1 MLIPAQ
7 ERRGVWGGAAR
18 PTQSFFRTNLA
29 LFSAGLATFALMYA
43 VQPLMPVF
51 STAFH
56 VSPAA
61 SSLTLSL
68 TTLPLALSML
78 GASALADRHGRKP
91 VMVASLLA
99 SATLSTACAAAPG
112 LPALLVLRALM
123 GISLGGLPSIAM
135 TYVAE
140 EMAPAAVGLAMG
152 LFIGGSAIGG
162 MSGRL
167 LAGLLAAHV
176 NWRVALAAIGGEGF
190 TCALLLARF
199 LPAGRVTTRQS
210 IALRSLGRAAAG
222 HLRTPIMRRLFG
234 QGFLL
239 MGSFVTIYNYVAY
252 RLLAPPYALNPDH
265 VSLIFSVYL
274 VGVVTSSV
282 MGHAALRRGRR
293 RILLLNIAL
302 MLAGVALTLPAWLPA
317 LVLGIAIFTA
327 GFFGA
332 HSVASAWVGA
342 AARQDRAQAS
352 ALYLLAYYI
361 GGSLA
366 GTLAGLLW
374 PHAGWP
380 AIAAF
385 VAAMLTLA
393 AILRPS

>member
-1 MLIPAQ
+1 
-7 ERRGVWGGAAR
+7 
-18 PTQSFFRTNLA
+18 
-29 LFSAGLATFALMYA
+29 MYA
-43 VQPLMPVF
+43 VQPLMPAL
-51 STAFH
+51 SAAFH

-61 SSLTLSL
+61 ASLTVSL
-68 TTLPLALSML
+68 TTLPLAFAML

-99 SATLSTACAAAPG
+99 SAALSTACAAAPG
-112 LPALLVLRALM
+112 LPALLALRALM
-123 GISLGGLPSIAM
+123 GITLGGLPSIAM
-135 TYVAE
+135 TYVSE
-140 EMAPAAVGLAMG
+140 EMAPAEVGLAMG

-167 LAGLLAAHV
+167 LAGLLAAHF
-176 NWRVALAAIGGEGF
+176 NWRVALAAIGAEGLI
-190 TCALLLARF
+190 CALLLARF
-199 LPAGRVTTRQS
+199 LPAGRATARQAVTLR
-210 IALRSLGRAAAG
+210 ALAGAAAG
-222 HLRTPIMRRLFG
+222 HLRTQIMRRLFA

-239 MGSFVTIYNYVAY
+239 MGSFVTIYNYVAF
-252 RLLAPPYALNPDH
+252 RLLAPPVALSPDH

-274 VGVVTSSV
+274 VGVVTSSL
-282 MGHAALRRGRR
+282 MGHAALRFGRR

-302 MLAGVALTLPAWLPA
+302 MLAGVALTLPAALPA
-317 LVLGIAIFTA
+317 LVLGIATFTA

-374 PHAGWP
+374 SHAGWP

-385 VAAMLTLA
+385 VAAMLALA
-393 AILRPS
+393 AVLATGLRARL

>member
-1 MLIPAQ
+1 MALIH
-7 ERRGVWGGAAR
+7 RGTPRFW
-18 PTQSFFRTNLA
+18 RTNLA

-43 VQPLMPVF
+43 VQPLMPVL
-51 STAFH
+51 TAAFH

-61 SSLTLSL
+61 ASLTVSL

-91 VMVASLLA
+91 VMVVSLLA
-99 SATLSTACAAAPG
+99 SAALSTACAAAPG

-123 GISLGGLPSIAM
+123 GVTLGGLPSIAM

-140 EMAPAAVGLAMG
+140 EMAPAAIGLAMG

-167 LAGLLAAHV
+167 LAGLLAAHF
-176 NWRVALAAIGGEGF
+176 NWRVALAAVGAEGL
-190 TCALLLARF
+190 TCGLLLARF
-199 LPAGRVTTRQS
+199 LPAGQATARQTITLS
-210 IALRSLGRAAAG
+210 ALARAAAG
-222 HLRTPIMRRLFG
+222 HLRTPIMRRLFA

-239 MGSFVTIYNYVAY
+239 MGSFVTIYNYVAF
-252 RLLAPPYALNPDH
+252 RLLAPPVSLSPDH

-274 VGVVTSSV
+274 VGVVTSSA
-282 MGHAALRRGRR
+282 MGHAALRFGRR

-302 MLAGVALTLPAWLPA
+302 MLAGVALTLPTALPA
-317 LVLGIAIFTA
+317 LVLGIATFTA

-374 PHAGWP
+374 SHAGWP

-393 AILRPS
+393 AILRPQTS

>member
-1 MLIPAQ
+1 VALIH
-7 ERRGVWGGAAR
+7 RGTPRFW
-18 PTQSFFRTNLA
+18 RTNLA

-43 VQPLMPVF
+43 VQPLMPVL
-51 STAFH
+51 TAAFH

-61 SSLTLSL
+61 ASLTVSL
-68 TTLPLALSML
+68 TTLPLALAML

-91 VMVASLLA
+91 VMVVSLLA
-99 SATLSTACAAAPG
+99 SAALSTACAAAPG

-123 GISLGGLPSIAM
+123 GVTLGGLPSIAM

-140 EMAPAAVGLAMG
+140 EMAPAAIGLAMG

-167 LAGLLAAHV
+167 LAGLLAAHF
-176 NWRVALAAIGGEGF
+176 NWRVALAAVGAEGL
-190 TCALLLARF
+190 TCGLLLARF
-199 LPAGRVTTRQS
+199 LPAGQATARQTITLS
-210 IALRSLGRAAAG
+210 ALARAAAG
-222 HLRTPIMRRLFG
+222 HLRMPIMRRLFA

-239 MGSFVTIYNYVAY
+239 MGSFVTIYNYVAF
-252 RLLAPPYALNPDH
+252 RLLAPPVSLSPDH

-274 VGVVTSSV
+274 VGVVTSSA
-282 MGHAALRRGRR
+282 MGHAALRFGRR

-302 MLAGVALTLPAWLPA
+302 MLAGVALTLPTALPA
-317 LVLGIAIFTA
+317 LVLGIVTFTA

-374 PHAGWP
+374 SHAGWP

-393 AILRPS
+393 AILHPQTS